1 MDFDFKKITEEIT
14 KDSFK
19 VFEIPEFKSENKV
32 KKHIVSEMP
41 DHNIYVTNKIK
52 LQNKETSSDGLCINE
67 PLLTKQQEFHV
78 FRKMHYYKYN
88 CRNLYKKYCKNKNGC
103 IRKKIIES
111 YCRFQELRHL
121 IHQCNLKLVSQSLKK
136 RRDFYGSNN
145 LDDLFSDAFMNILK
159 AVDSF
164 DYRRGIKFSTY
175 ACWCLLNNSLRDH
188 QGNKRFEL
196 NNSSNCEIGVFE
208 KPNDEKSFLKIEND
222 ESGFSDWNKIKDY
235 FLKKDKARE
244 MQIIEK
250 VFGLNGQE
258 EKTIAEIASEFN
270 LTKERIRQLREKTL
284 NEIKSCIKIGRIKV
298 DGMSNNH

>member
-1 MDFDFKKITEEIT
+1 MDFEFKKITEEIV

-19 VFEIPEFKSENKV
+19 IFEIPEFKNQNKV

-41 DHNIYVTNKIK
+41 DYDVYVANKIK
-52 LQNKETSSDGLCINE
+52 LQNKETNSDGFYVSE
-67 PLLTKQQEFHV
+67 PLLTKQQELHV
-78 FRKMHYYKYN
+78 FRKMHYYKYS
-88 CRNLYKKYCKNKNGC
+88 CKKLYKKYCQNKNVYT
-103 IRKKIIES
+103 RKKVIEN
-111 YCRFQELRHL
+111 YCKFQELRHL

-136 RRDFYGSNN
+136 RRDFYGQNN

-188 QGNKRFEL
+188 QGNKKFEL
-196 NNSSNCEIGVFE
+196 NNSSNCETGIFE
-208 KPNDEKSFLKIEND
+208 KPNDDEKSFLQFENS

-244 MQIIEK
+244 IQIIEK

-258 EKTIAEIASEFN
+258 EKSIAEIASEFN

-298 DGMSNNH
+298 DGI